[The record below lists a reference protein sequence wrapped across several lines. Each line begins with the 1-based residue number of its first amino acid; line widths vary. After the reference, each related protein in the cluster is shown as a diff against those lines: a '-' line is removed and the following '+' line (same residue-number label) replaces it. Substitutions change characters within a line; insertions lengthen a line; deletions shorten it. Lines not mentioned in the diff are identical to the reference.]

1 MEIWKKRKI
10 IKNKQLAK
18 HPSILNYIAGTK
30 YGRPF
35 VKVFMRQ
42 KDLDGE
48 QFIRQNS
55 TLSEDTYYD
64 FVNVSAKSTNRKEM
78 EKMKGNKKEA
88 PVLPDD
94 IRNILNKI
102 INSQAEKIYANHTTV
117 SGLGVSNVKHEE
129 DNFIEGPCIVV
140 YCLDKDLIPYGE
152 TLLPTSVKGCPCDI
166 REGVFMF
173 GYCADCRNVSPNP
186 GCSIG
191 MPNDIY
197 TGSAGF
203 IVKSTSP
210 KYLTGFLT
218 AAHVSIEESLDLYE
232 EGLLLS
238 KCSCDFAER
247 KHEIIHPS
255 WSNIKQNNVIGE
267 VKESFIGNFD
277 GEDEFQDKFGIDAA
291 FVQSY
296 QKRLGGKSYIV
307 LNEKK
312 TNEWLILTLSKY
324 I

>member
-1 MEIWKKRKI
+1 MPIFLFLISVVEIWKKRKI

-30 YGRPF
+30 YERPF

-48 QFIRQNS
+48 QFIRQHS
-55 TLSEDTYYD
+55 TLSVDTYYD

-78 EKMKGNKKEA
+78 EKMKDNKKEA

-94 IRNILNKI
+94 IRNIMNKI

-140 YCLDKDLIPYGE
+140 YCLDKDLIPYGK
-152 TLLPTSVKGCPCDI
+152 TLLPTSVKGCPCD
-166 REGVFMF
+166 
-173 GYCADCRNVSPNP
+173 
-186 GCSIG
+186 
-191 MPNDIY
+191 
-197 TGSAGF
+197 T
-203 IVKSTSP
+203 
-210 KYLTGFLT
+210 
-218 AAHVSIEESLDLYE
+218 
-232 EGLLLS
+232 
-238 KCSCDFAER
+238 
-247 KHEIIHPS
+247 

-312 TNEWLILTLSKY
+312 TEWLILTLSKY